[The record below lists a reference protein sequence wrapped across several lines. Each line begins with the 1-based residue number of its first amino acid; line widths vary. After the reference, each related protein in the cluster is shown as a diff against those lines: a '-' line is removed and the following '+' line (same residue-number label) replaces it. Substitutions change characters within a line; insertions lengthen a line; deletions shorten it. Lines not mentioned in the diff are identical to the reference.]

1 MKKKVRIYKAPDG
14 KGKFVNKTA
23 KFLYGGMPKAQE
35 GMQADPMAAMADY
48 VYKTLDDVEF
58 FEDTDEV
65 KESLVDEL
73 TTANVPIE
81 KAEELVNNIASQV
94 LIPKFPEAQ
103 SEQTEEITEPEPEVE
118 EPETET
124 DYGYYDDTV
133 ANEEDEEDYDDDDI
147 PEEAYMQSGG
157 DLIPKDNAVTFTGY
171 DAGNYVEDKQQ
182 MYALGGMTK
191 RKYIGNVMKMLK
203 QAEEGIEAQ
212 SEEEGPTDFDPT
224 DTMDKKKEDRNK
236 GFVSALAS
244 SAIEAKRKEQAEAMW
259 KQQQELM
266 AQEPYP
272 EMTPEGDPMARRG
285 FATGEEYLSPRQIRR
300 MMPRGLGRNQMS
312 SFAGW
317 VPPGGMFPGGINI
330 MTMPQANI
338 QMPEQKPI
346 HVQGSMPG
354 MKIDVR
360 KSHWL
365 TGKPSQYSIE
375 YGGDGAIPGFGMMPG
390 IGYGSRS
397 TTRRTIEGVS
407 RLVNKN
413 ADPAKNNT
421 TVLNN
426 NPDKDKANPDNAV
439 ADQSTVVK
447 GADGNPIIS
456 DGSNMT
462 WDKPSDNKSISP
474 TVGESYGDFQ
484 KRQNPDGIFEPA
496 MGKGGWD
503 QWKSTWNGS
512 QWVSASGQVYADDNQ
527 PITSSVVDNA
537 TTENKSVNTNPNK
550 NVVGSGA
557 KLPAKNSG
565 NKVTTNTSSKN
576 AGQNKPVVNTT
587 ASNKK
592 TVTAAE
598 LVKKQSN
605 TGWSNSMTGSGTQ
618 PSSYDIIPQWMKD
631 AVNNNESNESESSG
645 STWDMI
651 KSYYPLTKILFE
663 QGGFVDS
670 SNPDLYEFIYGGADP
685 ITQQDMNYSDSKNTG
700 SPFFAQDGGSL
711 KRYDKG
717 DEVKEDEYTT
727 YLKSKAESEAL
738 DEYNKFMN
746 RTEKDQAKFKK
757 FDANTNDAVYNR
769 ILTENR
775 KKYNI
780 ADPNA
785 KSDNSFSAITSKEDY
800 DKKIAE
806 EREKWAEENSQDYDS
821 GYNPYGYGS
830 NFQPNMF
837 QKYVPFNTRRKI
849 GTWSRQVGTPY
860 DPRTG
865 QMVNAFGPNTNL
877 TKIDVRK
884 SGWLSGNPKKYT
896 MYFNNYNVDPKLA
909 KFLEE
914 THGADPSKQP
924 VKDKSKVA
932 EDIKVTKPEDSNVVP
947 GYEPGAYGPG
957 FSGYNADSDGDGVPD
972 FMQTNDPQAQENEGK
987 IGDPLSP
994 SGPSAEEIAARDA
1007 ATEANKG
1014 VIRNFSEVEGVQ
1026 DDPFG
1031 IGIGGG
1037 NEEGPSDFE
1046 ESTKTYDS
1054 PEAANEYIQ
1063 GEWGDIMT
1071 DVAEVLGPKSQQEFD
1086 KFLATNPTKGA
1097 IDAKIEDFMRQ
1108 RNEVIYKD
1116 AEAVEREDLTANA
1129 EEEMLNQEAMRRNPM
1144 FMGSSGAPAANPN
1157 FGATPEIATGED
1169 YQLSDR
1175 EKAAMDY
1182 YEKNGRSEPV
1192 DFQPRSARL
1201 TESNIFS
1208 NRDQAI
1214 PNTRKPSE
1222 DLYKLAYTDN
1232 IDASTL
1238 PASLLETKE
1247 NYELLNS
1254 FPQYTDAFEGAA
1266 SNDEQYLPGTF
1277 NDLTEGSIRNREI
1290 AAKQLYNQQQA
1301 AIRQQQLIQQQQEQ
1315 RKKEGT
1321 SNSGSGSGS
1330 GSTGSSNAALKEKAL
1345 NSNREAKQSGDWRD
1359 TWDIKGVIN
1368 RNKDQLETLKDS
1380 PIGDKTFDAINA
1392 RWQNMTNAQRKNYG
1406 SFDEFLKLEGYDKFY
1421 NAYYDKPPSGK
1432 KKKEKEKPR
1441 SVTEVATDWLRN
1453 RGRKQYG
1460 GILNRFT
1467 MGGEDKDNNG
1477 IPDILEVGTNTA
1489 KPGST
1494 TTSIGTNPNFNSSMF
1509 APEKDSKGNVVI
1521 PGFNTAESQQNDKMK
1536 NSLLSY
1542 QGYGEGDEFSAAPEG
1557 SAVTVDDQGNPIVM
1571 SPDEAYRRMKEG
1583 EIAVDME
1590 NEDTYE
1596 VDSEGELGL
1605 FNYIGNAGLGKVGR
1619 YQEMQPF
1626 RNFYTDNFNTDNIT
1640 ASQDRRKRGSHDTNS
1655 GIYKPNKQGPT
1666 DTNTTISRY
1675 GGFMQMGGWTEGDI
1689 VEMTPE
1695 EYAEFL
1701 ANGGELEIID

>member
-48 VYKTLDDVEF
+48 VYKTLDDIEF

-65 KESLVDEL
+65 KESLIDEL

-81 KAEELVNNIASQV
+81 KAEELVNNIAGQV
-94 LIPKFPEAQ
+94 LLPKFPEAQ
-103 SEQTEEITEPEPEVE
+103 SEQTEEITESEPEAE
-118 EPETET
+118 ESETET

-133 ANEEDEEDYDDDDI
+133 ANEEDEEDYDDDDDI
-147 PEEAYMQSGG
+147 PEEVYMQSGG

-203 QAEEGIEAQ
+203 KAEEGIEAQ

-330 MTMPQANI
+330 MTMPQANM

-426 NPDKDKANPDNAV
+426 NPEKDKSNPDNAV

-484 KRQNPDGIFEPA
+484 KRQNPGAIFEPA

-527 PITSSVVDNA
+527 PITSSIVNNA
-537 TTENKSVNTNPNK
+537 TTENKSTTANPNK
-550 NVVGSGA
+550 DAVGTGA

-576 AGQNKPVVNTT
+576 AGQNKPA
-587 ASNKK
+587 ASAKVTNKGK
-592 TVTAAE
+592 ATVTSSD
-598 LVKKQSN
+598 LINKQKKS
-605 TGWSNSMTGSGTQ
+605 GWSNSMTGSGTQ
-618 PSSYDIIPQWMKD
+618 PSSYDVIPQWMKD

-727 YLKSKAESEAL
+727 YLKGKAESEAL

-780 ADPNA
+780 ADPNENSSSDFRA
-785 KSDNSFSAITSKEDY
+785 KNPTSAINPKTGKQWTWEEWDAPGGGGYEARQKED
-800 DKKIAE
+800 AE
-806 EREKWAEENSQDYDS
+806 WKRREQEESNNQ
-821 GYNPYGYGS
+821 GNTYNPYGYGS

-849 GTWSRQVGTPY
+849 GTWSRQVGMPY

-884 SGWLSGNPKKYT
+884 SGWLSRNPKKYT

-972 FMQTNDPQAQENEGK
+972 FMQTNDPQDGKRKPFK

-1007 ATEANKG
+1007 ATEANKD

-1031 IGIGGG
+1031 IGTGGPS
-1037 NEEGPSDFE
+1037 EEPSDFE

-1063 GEWGDIMT
+1063 GEWGDIMA
-1071 DVAEVLGPKSQQEFD
+1071 DVSEVLGPKSQQEFD

-1129 EEEMLNQEAMRRNPM
+1129 EEEIMNQQAMRRNPM

-1157 FGATPEIATGED
+1157 FGAKPMIATGSGED
-1169 YQLSDR
+1169 PTNYQ
-1175 EKAAMDY
+1175 DY
-1182 YEKNGRSEPV
+1182 GYGYGAPGPFEGMTGAPLIAGASPWKLPNSFNP
-1192 DFQPRSARL
+1192 DMPISPMNWDQWDS
-1201 TESNIFS
+1201 SN
-1208 NRDQAI
+1208 
-1214 PNTRKPSE
+1214 
-1222 DLYKLAYTDN
+1222 
-1232 IDASTL
+1232 
-1238 PASLLETKE
+1238 SLLS
-1247 NYELLNS
+1247 S

-1277 NDLTEGSIRNREI
+1277 NNLTEGSIRNKEI

-1301 AIRQQQLIQQQQEQ
+1301 AIRQQQLIQQQQEKQ
-1315 RKKEGT
+1315 KKEGT

-1330 GSTGSSNAALKEKAL
+1330 NTSSNAALKEKAF
-1345 NSNREAKQSGDWRD
+1345 NSNRQAKQSGNWTD
-1359 TWDIKGVIN
+1359 TWDIKGLIN
-1368 RNKDQLETLKDS
+1368 ANKDQLETLKGS
-1380 PIGDKTFDAINA
+1380 PNGYKTLFAIDT
-1392 RWQNMTNAQRKNYG
+1392 RWQNMTNAQRKTYGNFDNY
-1406 SFDEFLKLEGYDKFY
+1406 LKVEGYDKFY
-1421 NAYYDKPPSGK
+1421 NTMHGKTSQIAKAK
-1432 KKKEKEKPR
+1432 KKKEN
-1441 SVTEVATDWLRN
+1441 SVMEFATDWLRN
-1453 RGRKQYG
+1453 MGSKQYG
-1460 GILNRFT
+1460 GNLDRFNP
-1467 MGGEDKDNNG
+1467 GGPITYEDWTAGNDKNNNG
-1477 IPDILEVGTNTA
+1477 ISDILEA
-1489 KPGST
+1489 GST
-1494 TTSIGTNPNFNSSMF
+1494 TNSINLNSNF
-1509 APEKDSKGNVVI
+1509 APKKDDQGNVII

-1619 YQEMQPF
+1619 YQAMQPF
-1626 RNFYTDNFNTDNIT
+1626 KNFYTANFNTDNIT
-1640 ASQDRRKRGSHDTNS
+1640 ASQDRRDRGVYDTNT
-1655 GIYKPNKQGPT
+1655 GLYKPNKQGPT
-1666 DTNTTISRY
+1666 DTNTTVSRY
-1675 GGFMQMGGWTEGDI
+1675 GGFMQMGGWTEGDV